1 MGFWSQLVLLMWK
14 NSLLQRRKKCVTL
27 FEISMPLFFA
37 VLFLLLRFNIKI
49 TPKNEATLYDDFPVT
64 TNGTVFDLKGTD
76 LGNIILYTPNTTLLN
91 NLMAQVETDMGV
103 KLANVTVV
111 GFASPE
117 EMLRHY
123 KYHPDNISYAV
134 EFNVVSTA
142 TSLPMSLHYSLRPKM
157 EDWETDSVTS
167 FSGSNSPRDG
177 EPDYRS
183 RGFLFLQRTIDE
195 AVIKEWNAS
204 ASDLLDNLD
213 LRLQRMPFPPYR
225 EDGMAT
231 LLQILF
237 PVLLMM
243 SFILMAI
250 QTTKGVVY
258 EKERKLKESMKLMGL
273 SAAAHWASWFLTIFI
288 YILIFSAIFTV
299 ACGVNISGNGA
310 VLANSDPSVLIVFL
324 ICYGVA
330 IISFCFM
337 ISAFTQRANI
347 ASAVS
352 AIIYFITYCPYFYL
366 QTIYTDMTR
375 PQKLSSCLL
384 FNIAMGMGANVF
396 GLYEGTGVGVHW
408 SNFNQPVSESDN
420 FSLLDAILMLLGDTA
435 IHLLITWYVDNV
447 WPGEFGVP
455 KPFYFPFTGTYWCGT
470 NQVKPK
476 DVEVTNQDTT
486 YFEKEPTGMQA
497 GISIRNLRKVFGRG
511 SRKKVAVDGMS
522 LNMFEGQISVLLGH
536 NGAGKTTAMSV
547 LTGFIPASG
556 GTAIV
561 NGYDINN
568 DTQSVRQSLGLCPQ
582 HNILF
587 DTLTV
592 QEHMEFFASLKGC
605 PRSDREAEIKAM
617 ISQVGLDSKRNT
629 QSQHLS
635 GGQKRKLSVGIALIG
650 GSKIVILDEPTSGMD
665 PAARRQTWDILQRNR
680 QGRTMLLTTHF
691 MDEADLLGD
700 RIAIMA
706 EGVVKCCGTS
716 YFLKKLYGAGYHLVL
731 VKEPTCQVASVTAV
745 VQQHVPTAVMES
757 EINAELSYLLP
768 DDESANFA
776 ALFTEIERRSL
787 DLGISSFG
795 TTATTMEEV
804 FLKVDAEPSNSE
816 TELRVTAK
824 VSNVKSEGFTNA
836 AMVDAEEE
844 SNENGFGLSDMGSY
858 GAVGHRDHQKLLAF
872 NRGFKK
878 VKGVHLE
885 LSRFRGMFMKK
896 MILTLRNKVMTII
909 QLFIPVIFGIA
920 VFAALTASGSGRK
933 DEGPITLDMMQF
945 NKTIV
950 PYQNG
955 SPPIQ
960 LTTGLTNN
968 FVSLFEGTSN
978 KPQWVDLDTYKNM
991 SHYFLSEVGDVGV
1004 TVFDVK
1010 YIIAAEFESNT
1021 TARGHYNG
1029 QPFHAPP
1036 IILSSILNGIL
1047 RYFTSP
1053 GHSITTTNFPL
1064 PQNQS
1069 DSSRTTLVA
1078 GAGTGFGIAFCLM
1091 FGMAFLTSSFVHFL
1105 IKERQV
1111 GAKHLQVVSGVGPFV
1126 FWMSNLAWD
1135 FINYII
1141 PCLGLLI
1148 VFAAFQSEAYAGDG
1162 RLGIMFLIFVVYGW
1176 AVLPFMYALQYLFKV
1191 PASGMAMI
1199 TILNIV
1205 TGMFSVMITFLL
1217 TMFRAGAVL
1226 GVLDWIF
1233 TVLLPH
1239 HAFGMTFFEMYINYN
1254 NHEFCIEQNYIE
1266 ECALGAVMSCCKD
1279 TCGNNCLVFSDNFLQ
1294 WELPGIGRFIFM
1306 LVLHGFFYMSV
1317 ILMIDYQ
1324 IPQKIAYCS
1333 GRHDVQ
1339 EDGEQYIEGLF
1350 PEDSDVST
1358 ERRRIN
1364 SIDPASGSSD
1374 AIVLKN
1380 LYKRFGEVVA
1390 VDHLNIGIAE
1400 KECFGLLG
1408 QNGAGKTT
1416 TFRMMTGEVM
1426 VTGGNAFLWKHDVRN
1441 QSKKV
1446 QENMGY
1452 CPQFDALIDQMTGR
1466 ETLAMYA
1473 RLRGVPEGSVSD
1485 VCTKLLDIM
1494 MLHSYADIPTQEYS
1508 GGNKRKLSTAI
1519 ALVGDPAFIML
1530 DEPSTGMDPKA
1541 RRQLWNVLSKV
1552 RECGRTLVLTSHS
1565 MEECDA
1571 LCTKIAIMVNGRFV
1585 CLGAPQHL
1593 KNKFGQGYTLIARMA
1608 MLPDGQNTAPTQPL
1622 VDFIMSIYPQTQVF
1636 DDHQGYAHF
1645 QVPDTSVSLAQV
1657 FTSMEQAKGTYCVE
1671 DYSVHQTT
1679 LEQVFLSFTRQQV
1692 PPKEK
1697 PPKGFCRTMCCCCC
1711 DCCFSCC

>member
-1 MGFWSQLVLLMWK
+1 
-14 NSLLQRRKKCVTL
+14 
-27 FEISMPLFFA
+27 MPLFFA

-49 TPKNEATLYDDFPVT
+49 TPKSEATLYDDFPVT
-64 TNGTVFDLKGTD
+64 ANGTVLDWKGSDLE
-76 LGNIILYTPNTTLLN
+76 NIILYTPNTTLLN
-91 NLMAQVETDMGV
+91 NLMTQVEIDLGV
-103 KLANVTVV
+103 KQANVTVM
-111 GFASPE
+111 GFATPT

-123 KYHPDNISYAV
+123 KFHPANITYAV
-134 EFNVVSTA
+134 EFNVSSTA
-142 TSLPMSLHYSLRPKM
+142 TSLPTSLHYSLRPKM
-157 EDWETDSVTS
+157 EDWNTDSITS
-167 FSGSNSPRDG
+167 FSGSNAPRDG
-177 EPDYRS
+177 TPDYRS
-183 RGFLFLQRTIDE
+183 TGFLLLQKTIDE
-195 AVIKEWNAS
+195 AIIKEWNTS

-225 EDGMAT
+225 EDGMAS
-231 LLQILF
+231 LLQIMF

-288 YILIFSAIFTV
+288 YILVFSAIYTV

-310 VLANSDPSVLIVFL
+310 VLANSDPSVLMVFL

-330 IISFCFM
+330 IISYCFM
-337 ISAFTQRANI
+337 ISAFTHRATT

-384 FNIAMGMGANVF
+384 FNVAIGMGANVF
-396 GLYEGTGVGVHW
+396 GLYEGTGVGVQW
-408 SNFNQPVSESDN
+408 SNFDQPVSESDN
-420 FSLLDAILMLLGDTA
+420 FSLLDAMLMLLGDTA
-435 IHLLITWYVDNV
+435 IHLLITWYIDNV

-455 KPFYFPFTGTYWCGT
+455 KPFYFLFTATYWCGS
-470 NQVKPK
+470 NQVKPN
-476 DVEVTNQDTT
+476 DFDVTNQDSTH
-486 YFEKEPTGMQA
+486 FEKEPTGMQA
-497 GISIRNLRKVFGRG
+497 GISIRNLRKVFSSG

-536 NGAGKTTAMSV
+536 NGAGKTTTMSV

-568 DTQSVRQSLGLCPQ
+568 DIQSVRQSLGLCPQ

-592 QEHMEFFASLKGC
+592 QEHMQFFANLKGC
-605 PRSDREAEIKAM
+605 PQSGREAEIRAM

-665 PAARRQTWDILQRNR
+665 PAARRQTWDILQRNK

-716 YFLKKLYGAGYHLVL
+716 YFLKKLYGAGYHLVM
-731 VKEPTCQVASVTAV
+731 VKEPNCQVASVTAV

-768 DDESANFA
+768 DDQSANFA
-776 ALFTEIERRSL
+776 ALFNEIETRRRE
-787 DLGISSFG
+787 LGISSFG

-804 FLKVDAEPSNSE
+804 FLKVDVEPSDSE
-816 TELRVTAK
+816 TDLKVKTTAGI
-824 VSNVKSEGFTNA
+824 VNSEGFTNA
-836 AMVDAEEE
+836 AMEHPGEEPD
-844 SNENGFGLSDMGSY
+844 ENGFGLSNMGSY
-858 GAVGHRDHQKLLAF
+858 GALSGRGDDAKLLAF
-872 NRGFKK
+872 NRGFHK
-878 VKGVHLE
+878 VRGVQLE
-885 LSRFRGMFMKK
+885 LSRFRGMFIKK
-896 MILTLRNKVMTII
+896 MILTLRNKFMTMM

-933 DEGPITLDMMQF
+933 DEGPITLDMRQF
-945 NKTIV
+945 NNTIV

-955 SPPIQ
+955 SPPVQ
-960 LTTGLTNN
+960 LTTDLTSN
-968 FVSLFEGTSN
+968 FVSLFDRTSN
-978 KPQWVDLDTYKNM
+978 KPKWVELDTFTNM
-991 SHYFLSEVGDVGV
+991 SNYFLSTVEDIGV

-1029 QPFHAPP
+1029 QPYHTPP
-1036 IILSSILNGIL
+1036 IILSSLLNGIL

-1053 GHSITTTNFPL
+1053 DHSITTTNFPL

-1078 GAGTGFGIAFCLM
+1078 GAGTGFGISFVLI

-1126 FWMSNLAWD
+1126 FWMSNFAWD
-1135 FINYII
+1135 FINYMI
-1141 PCLGLLI
+1141 PCVGLLI
-1148 VFAAFQSEAYAGDG
+1148 VFAAFQSEAYVEDG
-1162 RLGIMFLIFVVYGW
+1162 RLGIVFLIFVVYGW
-1176 AVLPFMYALQYLFKV
+1176 AVLPFMYTLQYLFKV

-1199 TILNIV
+1199 IILNIV
-1205 TGMFSVMITFLL
+1205 TGMFSVMIIFLL
-1217 TMFRAGAVL
+1217 TMFKAGSVL
-1226 GVLDWIF
+1226 EVLDWIF

-1254 NHEFCIEQNYIE
+1254 NHAFCTEQNYIQ
-1266 ECALGAVMSCCKD
+1266 ECARGTVMSCCQD
-1279 TCGNNCLVFSDNFLQ
+1279 TCGNDCLVFSDDFLQ
-1294 WELPGIGRFIFM
+1294 WELPGIGRFILM

-1317 ILMIDYQ
+1317 ILMIEYQ

-1333 GRHDVQ
+1333 GGHDM
-1339 EDGEQYIEGLF
+1339 EDGERFLDGSV
-1350 PEDSDVST
+1350 PEDDDVSA
-1358 ERRRIN
+1358 ERRRIDVT
-1364 SIDPASGSSD
+1364 DPASGSSD

-1380 LYKRFGEVVA
+1380 LYKRFGDVVA

-1426 VTGGNAFLWKHDVRN
+1426 VTGGNAYLWKHDIRN

-1473 RLRGVPEGSVSD
+1473 RLRGVPERSIAD

-1494 MLHSYADIPTQEYS
+1494 MLHNYADIPTQEYS

-1541 RRQLWNVLSKV
+1541 RRQLWNVLSQV

-1585 CLGAPQHL
+1585 CLGTPQHL

-1608 MLPDGQNTAPTQPL
+1608 MLADGQNTAPTQPL
-1622 VDFIMSIYPQTQVF
+1622 VDFITSHYPHTQVF

-1657 FTSMEQAKGTYCVE
+1657 FTSMEQAKGQFCVE

-1692 PPKEK
+1692 PPREE
-1697 PPKGFCRTMCCCCC
+1697 PPKGFCRTICCCCC
-1711 DCCFSCC
+1711 NCCFSCC